1 MSLPLE
7 IDRVFRRL
15 DQKVI
20 DRHTAR
26 AAVKQLVALRPESAR
41 VVEEIDNLFD
51 KHDMC
56 VTGPLTL
63 VYAVQKLVD
72 RHLAAVEGVGC

>member
-1 MSLPLE
+1 MSLAIE

-26 AAVKQLVALRPESAR
+26 AAVKQLVTVRAGGAR
-41 VVEEIDNLFD
+41 IVDDIDTLFD

-56 VTGPLTL
+56 VKGPLSL
-63 VYAVQKLVD
+63 VYAIHSL
-72 RHLAAVEGVGC
+72 VEGHFAQLECAGS